1 MKTDSL
7 NRRVTSLEVLQPT
20 ERDTRQD
27 LGWPAYKDTLLKY
40 LADYPQKGLLEDVQR
55 AFKDLEG
62 RPAPVTNTDV
72 FYAID
77 PLLRKHYEEFA
88 PNPQTADHL
97 ALIARFKAL
106 GASDEDLVD
115 FYKYVRKYQEEDK
128 YRIAGKCADCGADI
142 REARHM
148 WECYWRDGDLV
159 SKPLCMKCW
168 RPNY

>member
-1 MKTDSL
+1 MNLAGLD
-7 NRRVTSLEVLQPT
+7 RRVTSLEGLQPI
-20 ERDTRQD
+20 ERDTRQG
-27 LGWPAYKDTLLKY
+27 LGWPAYKDTLLKC

-55 AFKDLEG
+55 AFEDLESRHG
-62 RPAPVTNTDV
+62 VVTGANL
-72 FYAID
+72 FSAID
-77 PLLRKHYEEFA
+77 PILRKHYEEFA

-97 ALIARFKAL
+97 ALIAQFKVL

-115 FYKYVRKYQEEDK
+115 FHKYIRKYQEEDK

-148 WECYWRDGDLV
+148 WESYWRDGDLV

>member
-7 NRRVTSLEVLQPT
+7 NRRVTSLEGLQPI
-20 ERDTRQD
+20 ERDTRQG
-27 LGWPAYKDTLLKY
+27 LGWPAYKDTLLRC

-55 AFKDLEG
+55 AFEDLESRHG
-62 RPAPVTNTDV
+62 VVTGANV
-72 FYAID
+72 FSAID
-77 PLLRKHYEEFA
+77 PILRKHYEEFA

-106 GASDEDLVD
+106 GASDEDLAD

-142 REARHM
+142 REAHHM

>member
-1 MKTDSL
+1 MNLAGLD
-7 NRRVTSLEVLQPT
+7 RRVTSLEGLQPI
-20 ERDTRQD
+20 ERDTRQG
-27 LGWPAYKDTLLKY
+27 LGWPAYKDTLLKC

-55 AFKDLEG
+55 AFEDLESRHG
-62 RPAPVTNTDV
+62 VVTGANV
-72 FYAID
+72 FSAID
-77 PLLRKHYEEFA
+77 PILRKHYEEFA
-88 PNPQTADHL
+88 PNPQTADHI
-97 ALIARFKAL
+97 ALIAQFKAL

-128 YRIAGKCADCGADI
+128 YRITGKCADCGADI

>member
-1 MKTDSL
+1 MNLAGLD
-7 NRRVTSLEVLQPT
+7 RRVTSLEGLQPI
-20 ERDTRQD
+20 ERDTRQG
-27 LGWPAYKDTLLKY
+27 LGWPAYKDTLLKC

-55 AFKDLEG
+55 AFEDLESRHG
-62 RPAPVTNTDV
+62 VVTGANV
-72 FYAID
+72 FSAID
-77 PLLRKHYEEFA
+77 PILRKHYEKFA
-88 PNPQTADHL
+88 PNPQTADHI
-97 ALIARFKAL
+97 ALIAQFKAL

-128 YRIAGKCADCGADI
+128 YRITGKCADCGADI

>member
-1 MKTDSL
+1 MNLAGLDW
-7 NRRVTSLEVLQPT
+7 RVTSLEGLQPT
-20 ERDTRQD
+20 ERDTRQG
-27 LGWPAYKDTLLKY
+27 LGWPAYKDTLLKC

-55 AFKDLEG
+55 AFEDLESRHG
-62 RPAPVTNTDV
+62 VVTGAYV
-72 FYAID
+72 FSAID

-97 ALIARFKAL
+97 ALIAQFKAL
-106 GASDEDLVD
+106 GASDEDLAD

-128 YRIAGKCADCGADI
+128 YRIAGKCANCGTDI